1 MSIVIVTVL
10 VVILAFFIAKSIY
23 VSNKSKETETT
34 LPEPRVQPDQH
45 IQPYVPTPRLV
56 EEPIVVD
63 EPVVVTEEPKPA
75 PTTLGSDNV
84 PTKPKPKKK
93 PAKNPTAKMSAA
105 PKKVTKTKANA

>member
-45 IQPYVPTPRLV
+45 IQPYVPTP
-56 EEPIVVD
+56 
-63 EPVVVTEEPKPA
+63 VVVTEEPKPA

-93 PAKNPTAKMSAA
+93 PAKKPTAKMSAA